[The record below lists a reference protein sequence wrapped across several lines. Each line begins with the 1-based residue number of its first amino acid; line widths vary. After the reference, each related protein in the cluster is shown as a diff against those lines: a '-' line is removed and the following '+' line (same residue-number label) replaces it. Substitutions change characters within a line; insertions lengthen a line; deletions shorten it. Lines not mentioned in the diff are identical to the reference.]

1 MIGKLITDT
10 ITMCKI
16 VLEYYRELQ
25 SLPKRERNN
34 AQKIDNFLEI
44 VTQSI
49 DDNDSKMLE
58 KDTIKREVEK
68 AISDSKNGTVLGIDR
83 IPYKFYKFWQKK
95 YKKYK
100 GREDDPTVKEVKSI
114 AQILVKVYNEIRNK
128 DLYNDDFVLK
138 AMNLLYKKKDR
149 QQIENYRP
157 ITLTNTDYKI
167 YTKTIAEKL
176 EKTAHKITYLN

>member
-1 MIGKLITDT
+1 
-10 ITMCKI
+10 MCKI

-83 IPYKFYKFWQKK
+83 IPYKFCYFGK
-95 YKKYK
+95 
-100 GREDDPTVKEVKSI
+100 RSMKS
-114 AQILVKVYNEIRNK
+114 
-128 DLYNDDFVLK
+128 
-138 AMNLLYKKKDR
+138 
-149 QQIENYRP
+149 
-157 ITLTNTDYKI
+157 
-167 YTKTIAEKL
+167 TKAEKMTL
-176 EKTAHKITYLN
+176 Q